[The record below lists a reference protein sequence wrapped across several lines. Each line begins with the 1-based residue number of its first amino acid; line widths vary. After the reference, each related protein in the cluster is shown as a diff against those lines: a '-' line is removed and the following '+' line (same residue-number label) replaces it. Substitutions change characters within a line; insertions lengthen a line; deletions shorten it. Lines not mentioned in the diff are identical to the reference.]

1 MIEIYSKESCIFCE
15 RAKVLLRDRQVP
27 FIEHKLNV
35 DFTKEVLME
44 RYSNAKTF
52 PVIVVDGF
60 HIGGY
65 DQLLVRLNEEI
76 QNTKKLLN
84 EGV

>member
-1 MIEIYSKESCIFCE
+1 MIEIYSKENCIFCE

-44 RYSNAKTF
+44 RYSNATTF

>member
-1 MIEIYSKESCIFCE
+1 MIEIYSKQNCIFCE

-44 RYSNAKTF
+44 RYSNATTF

>member
-1 MIEIYSKESCIFCE
+1 MIEIYSKENCIFCD
-15 RAKVLLRDRQVP
+15 RAKALLRDRQVP

-44 RYSNAKTF
+44 RYSNARTF
-52 PVIVVDGF
+52 PVVVVDGF